1 MCIVLKW
8 FYNKD
13 QFVLVL
19 EIKKWKV
26 YLIQVFHESVSDLT
40 SFYRKIH
47 YLTREF
53 HVKLHAKTDIGFQV
67 QFNVE
72 FSSQVM
78 NFP

>member
-26 YLIQVFHESVSDLT
+26 FLIQVFHESVSDLT
-40 SFYRKIH
+40 SF
-47 YLTREF
+47 
-53 HVKLHAKTDIGFQV
+53 
-67 QFNVE
+67 
-72 FSSQVM
+72 
-78 NFP
+78 